1 MALLWIA
8 TSLLIG
14 LWHIT
19 ALPTI
24 FATIFRCAF
33 GWQEAAA
40 GAVGYTISQALTSG
54 FQRGMFSNE
63 AGMGSSPNAAAAA
76 ASWPPHPAAQGIVQM
91 IGVFIDT
98 IVICTASAIIVMLA
112 PRPDNEYTLN
122 GIQDLQHAMSVLVG
136 GWGAG
141 FIALIVLLFAFSSI
155 VANYV
160 YAENNLVFLRLDKPR
175 YIWGLRILTILMVLL
190 GTMVSLPVVWQSA
203 DIIMALMAMTNLT
216 AILLLSPT
224 VRIIASDYLRQRR
237 LGIQPTFDATRYPDI
252 DQQLA
257 PGAWNELPRE
267 IARQLQLSIP
277 PCTFFVKIRRNYL
290 QGLDML
296 ILISPAKTLD
306 YQSPLATTR
315 YTQPE
320 LLEYSQQLIGIARKL
335 SAPQIGKLMSI
346 SDKLADLNATRFHD
360 WHPDFTPQ
368 NARQAILAFK
378 GDVYTGLQAETLTE
392 DDFDFAQRHLRMLSG
407 LYGVLRPLDLMQPY
421 RLEMGIRLENPRGKD
436 LYQFWGDTITEKLNQ
451 ALRDQGDDIVINL
464 ASDEYFKSVKTPK
477 LQGQLIKP
485 VFLDEKNGKFKVISF
500 YAKKAR
506 GLMSRY
512 IIENRLTQP
521 EQLKAFNSEGYF
533 FDADASEKGE
543 LVFKRHEQ

>member
-1 MALLWIA
+1 MLQLIETINNAVNNFIWGVPAMICIFGVGLYLSLRTRFLQIRKFPYAIRTTLGRMFRKRDASDGAITPFQAVCTALAATVGTGNIAGVAGAIAIGGPGAVFWMWVSALLGMASSFAECSLAQLYKERDSRGQFRGGPAWYMARGLGMRWMGVLFSILLLLAYGFIFNTVQANSVAHALRYAFDLPAAVSGGVLAVVVLLAILRGLRGVARLMQWIVPFMALLWIA

-175 YIWGLRILTILMVLL
+175 YIWGLRILTVLMVLL

-267 IARQLQLSIP
+267 
-277 PCTFFVKIRRNYL
+277 
-290 QGLDML
+290 
-296 ILISPAKTLD
+296 
-306 YQSPLATTR
+306 
-315 YTQPE
+315 
-320 LLEYSQQLIGIARKL
+320 
-335 SAPQIGKLMSI
+335 
-346 SDKLADLNATRFHD
+346 
-360 WHPDFTPQ
+360 
-368 NARQAILAFK
+368 
-378 GDVYTGLQAETLTE
+378 
-392 DDFDFAQRHLRMLSG
+392 
-407 LYGVLRPLDLMQPY
+407 
-421 RLEMGIRLENPRGKD
+421 
-436 LYQFWGDTITEKLNQ
+436 
-451 ALRDQGDDIVINL
+451 
-464 ASDEYFKSVKTPK
+464 
-477 LQGQLIKP
+477 
-485 VFLDEKNGKFKVISF
+485 
-500 YAKKAR
+500 
-506 GLMSRY
+506 
-512 IIENRLTQP
+512 
-521 EQLKAFNSEGYF
+521 
-533 FDADASEKGE
+533 
-543 LVFKRHEQ
+543 

>member
-1 MALLWIA
+1 MPDFLSFINEILWGSVMIYLLLGAGIWFSWQTRGIQFRYVRKFGRSLKKSLHPQPGGLTSFQALCTSLAGSGNLAGVTLAIAAGGPGAVFWMWVSALLGMASSFAECSLAQLYKERDSRGQFRGGPAWYMARGLGMRWMGVLFSILLLLAYGFIFNTVQANSVAHALRYAFDLPAAVSGGVLAVVVLLAILRGLRGVARLMQWIVPFMALLWIA

-175 YIWGLRILTILMVLL
+175 YIWGLRILTVLMVLL

-257 PGAWNELPRE
+257 PGTWNELPRE
-267 IARQLQLSIP
+267 
-277 PCTFFVKIRRNYL
+277 
-290 QGLDML
+290 
-296 ILISPAKTLD
+296 
-306 YQSPLATTR
+306 
-315 YTQPE
+315 
-320 LLEYSQQLIGIARKL
+320 
-335 SAPQIGKLMSI
+335 
-346 SDKLADLNATRFHD
+346 
-360 WHPDFTPQ
+360 
-368 NARQAILAFK
+368 
-378 GDVYTGLQAETLTE
+378 
-392 DDFDFAQRHLRMLSG
+392 
-407 LYGVLRPLDLMQPY
+407 
-421 RLEMGIRLENPRGKD
+421 
-436 LYQFWGDTITEKLNQ
+436 
-451 ALRDQGDDIVINL
+451 
-464 ASDEYFKSVKTPK
+464 
-477 LQGQLIKP
+477 
-485 VFLDEKNGKFKVISF
+485 
-500 YAKKAR
+500 
-506 GLMSRY
+506 
-512 IIENRLTQP
+512 
-521 EQLKAFNSEGYF
+521 
-533 FDADASEKGE
+533 
-543 LVFKRHEQ
+543 